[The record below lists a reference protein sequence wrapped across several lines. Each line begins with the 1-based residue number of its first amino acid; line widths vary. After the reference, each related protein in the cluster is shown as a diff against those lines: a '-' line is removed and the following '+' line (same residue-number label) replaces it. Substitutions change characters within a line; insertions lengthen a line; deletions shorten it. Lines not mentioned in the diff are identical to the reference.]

1 MSQPLGSS
9 GFDTGSNYKF
19 GEKVLSPNVQ
29 KSVFDLSHLV
39 TTDIVGC
46 GRFDVIDF
54 FEVLPGDSID
64 IKCNTL
70 VRSLPSV
77 VPLYSR
83 QRMMI
88 YAFYSPCSSLWKQFP
103 VFISKGRDGKST
115 LTVPVISY
123 KNCVIPDTI
132 GSDKIEPNSVF
143 NQMGVPLNLPLSQIH
158 VNTEEGIGLNSMPF
172 MMRLRVWRDYFCN
185 RTLHLDD
192 SNLYPDDDADFIL
205 DSSGE
210 IVSYGAPVQFGQYH
224 LASELYRD
232 YPSDYF
238 TSCVASRVR
247 GDIPTLDVNLDLN
260 LSLDSQ
266 RVFNRLN
273 VDTPAFSPYT
283 HFGFNASRN
292 GRNENILNFF
302 HQMKDSNG
310 SFDEKIHSFAVN
322 SGSYVLEPVNPAPNS
337 YPELGVYS
345 REYKL
350 KYSNPTSSIT
360 LDKIRSLAI
369 SQLELERIART
380 DGSYSEFGFT
390 FFGISSR
397 LATSYKPLFIGGI
410 SVPISHSE
418 VLQTS
423 QSSSDSFL
431 GSYAGHGIG
440 VTDNSYI
447 GNFVADDYGYVMI
460 IATIM
465 PDVYYCQGLSKTLTR
480 LNQSDWYL
488 PGREKIGLVPVL
500 NYELFL
506 PKDGSHF
513 INSDGMNL
521 FAYQNSFDD
530 YRYMPNKIKGKIADI
545 NNKSFRPYT
554 QSRIFTSMPVFNQVF
569 ASFEN
574 NENRYYLAA
583 TNESAFTAQF
593 SFDIRAVRPLP
604 YVSNPA
610 EVIN

>member
-19 GEKVLSPNVQ
+19 GEKVLAPNVQ

-70 VRSLPSV
+70 IRSMPAV

-103 VFISKGRDGKST
+103 VFISKGRDGKSI
-115 LTVPVISY
+115 LTVPVISQ
-123 KNCVIPDTI
+123 KNCVIPDSI

-143 NQMGVPLNLPLSQIH
+143 NQMGVPLGLPLSQIYSDIDK
-158 VNTEEGIGLNSMPF
+158 NIGLNSMPF

-185 RTLHLDD
+185 RMLHLDD
-192 SNLYPDDDADFIL
+192 VKLYPDDDADFIL
-205 DSSGE
+205 NSSGE
-210 IVSYGAPVQFGQYH
+210 IVSYGAPVKFGEYH

-247 GDIPTLDVNLDLN
+247 GEIPSLDIKFD
-260 LSLDSQ
+260 LSLNEVNKFSRLVTGSDDYFAFKE
-266 RVFNRLN
+266 FNSSPSDPNADIFVYGKNYPDNPSFPISGDLSWRLAYRKN
-273 VDTPAFSPYT
+273 DGSRFTGAIPSFSEADILGVHTPHYS
-283 HFGFNASRN
+283 
-292 GRNENILNFF
+292 L
-302 HQMKDSNG
+302 
-310 SFDEKIHSFAVN
+310 
-322 SGSYVLEPVNPAPNS
+322 SGSPV
-337 YPELGVYS
+337 
-345 REYKL
+345 
-350 KYSNPTSSIT
+350 KYSLT
-360 LDKIRSLAI
+360 LDKLRSLAI

-410 SVPISHSE
+410 SVPINHSE

-440 VTDNSYI
+440 VTDDSYI
-447 GNFVADDYGYVMI
+447 GSFVADDYGYVMI
-460 IATIM
+460 VATIM

-506 PKDGSHF
+506 PKDGAHF

-530 YRYMPNKIKGKIADI
+530 YRYMPNKIKGKIADV
-545 NNKSFRPYT
+545 NNISFRPYT
-554 QSRIFTSMPVFNQVF
+554 QSRIFSSMPVFNQIF

-604 YVSNPA
+604 YVSNPS